1 MSTFKWTVC
10 LAAGALVGAVA
21 YIVLVPLFQ
30 GSAAP
35 SAVPETAPG
44 AMAPAHKV
52 GSAPDKDESRSDSP
66 RVLDGIRQLP
76 SEFERAAAL
85 YDVLRNANVPTI
97 EDLLREAGESRAGEA
112 TKSIIYARFADLD
125 PGAAV
130 DHIVDARED
139 KRFLTNVF
147 STWAGRDIDAA
158 LDHAELLPPR
168 YKRTAAIAILSA
180 NQDLDIA
187 RKREIAER
195 LSIQDVLQRA
205 VEFTDMRANP
215 QQAWRDALA
224 MPSGDSR
231 TQSGWQALRAW
242 VAVSPDRALEALET
256 WPDGRV
262 RDHWQLSLVGIW
274 ARDDVHAAL
283 DWALVQPD
291 GSQRD
296 GLVASAAI
304 ILAAESPL
312 EAMQVALTVSPH
324 ERRRINRVAF
334 QAWGRGDPVGALHA
348 LHDIADPQ
356 FANGMRR
363 GLVAAWAGTNPRAAF
378 EWVRSRPGMVD
389 HTWLLETPLAILA
402 QSSPQDAMEL
412 ANRLDDDAR
421 RTIIPSV
428 LEAWS
433 ESNPAGAAAWI
444 DTNGYHDSEAIRKV
458 ATSFALYDAVDAFD
472 WIAGLPIGIR
482 RATLPSLMLS
492 VSQDTPAT
500 ARHLLERIDDPTIRH
515 NAAGALVFYW
525 VESDPRAAVRWIGE
539 AENIGNPDFIYQN
552 AFMRWSHMDRQQA
565 LTAARRLPGAARESA
580 TMGMINTG
588 LAANDMEFIDELL
601 DTLDSDRA
609 RRNAARKVHD
619 RVRRIDPDLA
629 ERYRELAGR

>member
-10 LAAGALVGAVA
+10 VAAGALVGAVA
-21 YIVLVPLFQ
+21 YVVLVPSFQ
-30 GSAAP
+30 GPAAP
-35 SAVPETAPG
+35 SAAPETARDG
-44 AMAPAHKV
+44 MAPARKV
-52 GSAPDKDESRSDSP
+52 GSAPDHDESRSDSL
-66 RVLDGIRQLP
+66 RILDGIRQLP
-76 SEFERAAAL
+76 SDFERAAAL
-85 YDVLRNANVPTI
+85 YDVLRNANAPTI

-147 STWAGRDIDAA
+147 SNWAGRDIDAA

-180 NQDLDIA
+180 NQDLDIV
-187 RKREIAER
+187 RKREIAQR
-195 LSIQDVLQRA
+195 FSIQDLLQRA
-205 VEFTDMRANP
+205 LQFTDTRANP

-242 VAVSPDRALEALET
+242 VAVSPERALEALET

-274 ARDDVHAAL
+274 ARDDVRAAL
-283 DWALVQPD
+283 DWALAQPD

-304 ILAAESPL
+304 LLAPDSPL
-312 EAMQVALTVSPH
+312 EAVEVALTLSPH

-334 QAWGRGDPVGALHA
+334 QEWGRGDPIGALHA
-348 LHDIADPQ
+348 LNDIADPQ

-363 GLVAAWAGTNPRAAF
+363 GLVAAWAGTDPRAAF
-378 EWVRSRPGMVD
+378 EWVRSQPGMVD

-402 QSSPQDAMEL
+402 QSSPQDAMAL
-412 ANRLDDDAR
+412 ANGLGNDAR

-444 DTNGYHDSEAIRKV
+444 DTNGYHDSEAISKV
-458 ATSFALYDAVDAFD
+458 ATSLALYDAVDAFD

-500 ARHLLERIDDPTIRH
+500 ARLLLERIDDPTIRH
-515 NAAGALVFYW
+515 NAAGPLVFYW
-525 VESDPRAAVRWIGE
+525 VESDPQAAVRWVGE
-539 AENIGNPDFIYQN
+539 AENIGNPDFIYRN
-552 AFMRWSHMDRQQA
+552 AFMRWSQLDRQQA
-565 LTAARRLPGAARESA
+565 LTAARRLPGTARESA

-588 LAANDMEFIDELL
+588 LAANDVEFIDEML

-609 RRNAARKVHD
+609 RRNAARMIHD
-619 RVRRIDPDLA
+619 RLRRVDPDLA
-629 ERYRELAGR
+629 ERFRELAGR